1 MQLPRG
7 TFREI
12 KRGISVSVLLG
23 ELEKTGFSGICSF
36 SFAESTGTLVF
47 KAGKGILA
55 KFLNRNGDA
64 AWDELQKIL
73 DEEVDAALST
83 LDEAQI
89 QLSLEFNK
97 SSRLVKWALATPAK
111 PPAQKAAH
119 PHADHPATPAPHHV
133 PSPPQVPYKVPP
145 RAVHPA
151 VPLAT
156 PTERAP
162 AFHTP
167 PAPAQKPIIPPRP
180 APSARVPVAP
190 PVQEPPAEKKN
201 PESEE
206 TNECSGPSSFDN
218 DIDTFDS
225 MDLENVTAKIRS
237 DCKTMIKQLNLE
249 HLIDR

>member
-12 KRGISVSVLLG
+12 KKGIPVSVLLG
-23 ELEKTGFSGICSF
+23 ELEKTGFSGVCSF
-36 SFAESTGTLVF
+36 SFEESTGTLVF
-47 KAGKGILA
+47 KSGKGILS
-55 KFLNRNGDA
+55 KFRNKNGDA

-97 SSRLVKWALATPAK
+97 SSRLVKWARGAPAK
-111 PPAQKAAH
+111 PPAPK
-119 PHADHPATPAPHHV
+119 PAHV
-133 PSPPQVPYKVPP
+133 PSGQTAAQPVRHIPSPAQVPH
-145 RAVHPA
+145 AVHARPA
-151 VPLAT
+151 PAA
-156 PTERAP
+156 PIAPQPERAP
-162 AFHTP
+162 EVYP
-167 PAPAQKPIIPPRP
+167 PPVPAQRPVIPPRP
-180 APSARVPVAP
+180 APSARAPVTQPSAEHVP
-190 PVQEPPAEKKN
+190 EKKTSV
-201 PESEE
+201 PDEPGEPAGS
-206 TNECSGPSSFDN
+206 SSFEN

-237 DCKTMIKQLNLE
+237 DCKSMIKQLNLE